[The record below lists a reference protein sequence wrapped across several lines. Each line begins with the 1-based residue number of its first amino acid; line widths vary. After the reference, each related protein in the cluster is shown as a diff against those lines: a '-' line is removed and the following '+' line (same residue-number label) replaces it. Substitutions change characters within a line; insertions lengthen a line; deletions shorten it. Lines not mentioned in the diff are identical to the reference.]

1 MLNCSAT
8 LCTTAD
14 LIKAETRDIESVYS
28 RVQNYKTFMDEIKDV
43 LEAEKEDSLADFNA
57 DDFRRMQ
64 RMQKEDE
71 RYRNQKLKDQ
81 K

>member
-1 MLNCSAT
+1 
-8 LCTTAD
+8 
-14 LIKAETRDIESVYS
+14 
-28 RVQNYKTFMDEIKDV
+28 MDEIKDV